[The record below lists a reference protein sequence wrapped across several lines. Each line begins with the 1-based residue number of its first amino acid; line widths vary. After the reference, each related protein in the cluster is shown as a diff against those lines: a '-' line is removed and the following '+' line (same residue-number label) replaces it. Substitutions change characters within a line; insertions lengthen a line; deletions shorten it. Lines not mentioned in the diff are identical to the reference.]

1 MTPYERANPACLNS
15 SRRARIAAGS
25 GTGLQ
30 EVNRILKQFE
40 QMRKMMRTM
49 TDSKMN
55 AMLNNMKGMNM
66 PRG

>member
-1 MTPYERANPACLNS
+1 V
-15 SRRARIAAGS
+15 I
-25 GTGLQ
+25 
-30 EVNRILKQFE
+30 RILKQFE
-40 QMRKMMRTM
+40 HMRKMMRTM